1 MKILFTNRNMNK
13 YDFTITVIHDVT
25 FSAMTKSCEDNT
37 VEDIKPEKEACHT
50 VYEKECKSVY
60 RPQKSKVRN
69 LPFLLPF
76 LKPQIFYCLKKS
88 YKNGH
93 ALISQVIF
101 RVAIENIR
109 LIIPKFF

>member
-1 MKILFTNRNMNK
+1 MDINDFKIALIFS
-13 YDFTITVIHDVT
+13 I

-76 LKPQIFYCLKKS
+76 LKPQIFYCLT
-88 YKNGH
+88 KNH
-93 ALISQVIF
+93 MRMVMHLS
-101 RVAIENIR
+101 
-109 LIIPKFF
+109 PKLSLKLPH

>member
-1 MKILFTNRNMNK
+1 MDINDFKIALIFS
-13 YDFTITVIHDVT
+13 I

-109 LIIPKFF
+109 LIIPKFL